1 MTAIVIADTLA
12 TDIPARC
19 LPVFELR
26 CEEIIFRTFRERDN
40 PSHGYVVIQV
50 QSSFATALEGWG
62 VSLWLKDRQVFYAVI
77 RQGNAEGGMVF
88 EQRDNDHPCD
98 INITWHEPLDN
109 Q

>member
-1 MTAIVIADTLA
+1 MS
-12 TDIPARC
+12 
-19 LPVFELR
+19 
-26 CEEIIFRTFRERDN
+26 RTFRERDN

-50 QSSFATALEGWG
+50 QPSFATALEGWG

-98 INITWHEPLDN
+98 INITWHEPLEN